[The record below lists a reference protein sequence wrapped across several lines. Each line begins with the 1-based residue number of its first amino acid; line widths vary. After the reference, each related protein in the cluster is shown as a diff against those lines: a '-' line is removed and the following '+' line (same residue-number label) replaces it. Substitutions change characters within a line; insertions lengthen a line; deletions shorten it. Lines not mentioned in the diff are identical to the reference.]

1 MPDFDLITPLKLA
14 TLVRLQ
20 GHVGAPVFDHIPDG
34 QMPPAVVM
42 DTFTL
47 DDEGDKQG
55 DLWRVSLTV
64 QVIAQGRSRD
74 QHRAIMGAV
83 RGQLT
88 RWRPVAAGCDFGA
101 FMFVS
106 SGEQTLGDGLTHL
119 GDVQLQIFAQPA

>member
-1 MPDFDLITPLKLA
+1 MPDPVTPLKLA
-14 TLVRLQ
+14 TLARLQ
-20 GHVGAPVFDHIPDG
+20 GQVGAPVFDHIPDG

-47 DDEGDKQG
+47 DDEGDKQA
-55 DLWRVSLTV
+55 DLWRISLTV

-83 RGQLT
+83 RDRLA
-88 RWRPVAAGCDFGA
+88 RWRPAAAGWSFGA
-101 FMFVS
+101 YVFVS